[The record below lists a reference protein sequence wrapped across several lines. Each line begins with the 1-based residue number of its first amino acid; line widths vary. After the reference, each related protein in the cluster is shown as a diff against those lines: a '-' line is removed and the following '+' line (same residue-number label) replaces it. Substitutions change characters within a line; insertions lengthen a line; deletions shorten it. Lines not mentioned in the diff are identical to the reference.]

1 MEPSAQNN
9 PTSVGARKM
18 LTTTSLPT
26 KIVVAIDGSAPSLN
40 ALSYAL
46 KLASVSKA
54 SILLLHVL
62 LLPSETESETL
73 EALRKDMTA
82 KSMDLLSKAVSMAKS
97 NNVSIEKRTVE
108 TSRSVSMAIVD
119 LSAKEKADLIVLG
132 TQGVSG
138 YGKMMLGSTAAGVV
152 SFANCPVLAVR

>member
-1 MEPSAQNN
+1 
-9 PTSVGARKM
+9 M
-18 LTTTSLPT
+18 LATTSLPK
-26 KIVVAIDGSAPSLN
+26 KIVVAIDGSAPSLK

-46 KLASVSKA
+46 ELASVSKA

-73 EALRKDMTA
+73 EALRRGMTA
-82 KSMDLLSKAVSMAKS
+82 KSVDLLSKAASMAKS
-97 NNVSIEKRTVE
+97 SNVPIETRTVE
-108 TSRSVSMAIVD
+108 TNRSVSMAIID

-138 YGKMMLGSTAAGVV
+138 YARMMLGSTAAGVA